1 MKKSKLYLSNIEK
14 EHPDL
19 SYEEL
24 YDYIFELI
32 SDGKLAPVKSA
43 LTNGRKPAL
52 PVMFWK
58 YEDEKDY
65 TDIYKELDFGI
76 HPLVNTEYYRKH
88 PGKYEE
94 DAGKVRLLSNYLKD
108 NSLLEGCYEMSVV
121 SRFSKKKSF
130 FKKKAE

>member
-52 PVMFWK
+52 PVMFWM
-58 YEDEKDY
+58 EA
-65 TDIYKELDFGI
+65 
-76 HPLVNTEYYRKH
+76 
-88 PGKYEE
+88 YEE
-94 DAGKVRLLSNYLKD
+94 YMTSQLSMCYCLTGDGDYIAQKALKFERLLSP
-108 NSLLEGCYEMSVV
+108 LETASDKYEKVQVEVMNIGEQGRYRQGC
-121 SRFSKKKSF
+121 
-130 FKKKAE
+130 

>member
-1 MKKSKLYLSNIEK
+1 MKKSKLYLSNIEM

-58 YEDEKDY
+58 HEDEKDY

-88 PGKYEE
+88 PEKYEE
-94 DAGKVRLLSNYLKD
+94 DAGK
-108 NSLLEGCYEMSVV
+108 G
-121 SRFSKKKSF
+121 
-130 FKKKAE
+130 